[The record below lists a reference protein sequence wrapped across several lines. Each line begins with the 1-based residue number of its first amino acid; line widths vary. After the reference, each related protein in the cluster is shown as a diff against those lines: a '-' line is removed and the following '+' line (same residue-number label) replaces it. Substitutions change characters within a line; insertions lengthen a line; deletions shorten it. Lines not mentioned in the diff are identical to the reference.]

1 MCLTMRKTAGGKSK
15 KEELLT
21 CNSSA
26 CPARLLLCLV
36 RRFINRTNRG
46 GPDGC
51 YDTIICFRGS
61 PSSSWALF
69 CCLFAAC
76 RSSPPRN
83 THSRCKG
90 ECSSPDTQMVFTRPL
105 NYQQLG
111 PPLSPINQE
120 GGAPLCFSVCMH
132 ARTRT
137 HLTMQSQ
144 LSTLLS
150 YIIG

>member
-76 RSSPPRN
+76 RSSPPA
-83 THSRCKG
+83 THTRAAKVNAPHLTRRWYLRVLSIISSWDHPSRRSIRKG
-90 ECSSPDTQMVFTRPL
+90 VLHCV
-105 NYQQLG
+105 
-111 PPLSPINQE
+111 
-120 GGAPLCFSVCMH
+120 SVCVCTHAH
-132 ARTRT
+132 ART
-137 HLTMQSQ
+137 
-144 LSTLLS
+144 
-150 YIIG
+150 